1 MNKFNLKQL
10 TLAGNQ
16 SALLSVTMSRILIAA
31 AFIFSYGEIHAQT
44 IFQPISPTIYIS
56 KFSCGFQGRLS
67 LNSPTAL
74 EPGRYQTSFAMF
86 NPNRN
91 PLGNVSV
98 FASISGQPAVPVK
111 SLSLPAFGSGLVNCA
126 DIFSAFGVNG
136 TPNAVVGFIYVRRSQ
151 SDLDVQTTYSRS
163 VPEGASIDVERV
175 EPRKMDFSRSQ
186 SVPGGA
192 SIDVERA
199 EPPKM
204 DFPRQILL
212 RENQ

>member
-1 MNKFNLKQL
+1 MNKFNMKQS
-10 TLAGNQ
+10 TLAGNK
-16 SALLSVTMSRILIAA
+16 SALFSVTMSRILIAA
-31 AFIFSYGEIHAQT
+31 AFVFSNGEIHAAPSL
-44 IFQPISPTIYIS
+44 FQPLSPTIYIS

-111 SLSLPAFGSGLVNCA
+111 SLSLAAFGSGLVNCA

-151 SDLDVQTTYSRS
+151 PDLDVQTTYSRS
-163 VPEGASIDVERV
+163 VPGGASIDVERV
-175 EPRKMDFSRSQ
+175 EPRKMDFSR
-186 SVPGGA
+186 
-192 SIDVERA
+192 
-199 EPPKM
+199 
-204 DFPRQILL
+204 QIIL
-212 RENQ
+212 RENL